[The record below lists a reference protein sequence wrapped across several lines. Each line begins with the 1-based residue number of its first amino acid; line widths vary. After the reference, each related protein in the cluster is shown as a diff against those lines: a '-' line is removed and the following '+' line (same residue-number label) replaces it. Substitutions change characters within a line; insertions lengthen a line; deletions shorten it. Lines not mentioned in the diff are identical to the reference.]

1 MPLSFAH
8 PSYLWA
14 WGFVIIPIL
23 LHLFYWKRYKTVYF
37 SHVAA
42 LWQAQEQHKRH
53 QKLRRRLILAC
64 RIAAIVLLVAAFA
77 RPQWHGLR
85 RQEAA
90 VLHKPYQVLYIDN
103 SYSMSAP
110 YAGGATLGKTAL
122 AAAIDTALHLMRH
135 LAESETVGFY
145 ILTNDFEQTPAQFL
159 SLEEAR
165 HILSQIRFSPA
176 SRSLQEI
183 EARIAAVAEEQGLA
197 CNSVG
202 RIYLSDAALESQS
215 ENAALEPEPPTAY
228 ITLTPPPYDD
238 WRIDSA
244 ALSQAV
250 SPASGEGEL
259 MVWVSRSGVGASAA
273 SASVGATAAKAERRL
288 QCVLDGQPL
297 SSRRVVLSPGERTH
311 ETWRLR
317 LSTPGYHAGT
327 LHLEADTV
335 PFNNQLYLSLY
346 RPSRHRV
353 LHVFDGDKPSEA
365 VRRLFGGDS
374 AYIYEAVSLQHLSLS
389 ALSSADFV
397 LAEGWTSYPPA
408 WTSRLGDYLR
418 QGGRV
423 AVAPAP
429 GFDNGRHGADAKAE
443 TAPQALN
450 AWLQHLLGRPI
461 YGAYHTYAPQ
471 PKRLIVGAECRRH
484 PVWQKAWLGRGSDV
498 ANTGTNALTPQGEA
512 ASEPLL
518 IHQAYTLNHHPQD
531 APPLWPEFIADF
543 AVGSGRLYLLS
554 APLDENSSS
563 FATHYGFVVCMLGMA
578 EAGGGVKPLYVA
590 DRRYGATLTAA
601 QIAQVA
607 KGSNGQAASKSRPVL
622 HLRPCSG
629 QAAATTA
636 APTAAQAD
644 TLLIRPSMAASPSG
658 EIRLY
663 GLETLPF
670 GHYRVENEA
679 GQLIDLLALNPPQSE
694 SSQPTVG
701 TRPVAPTEVQAT
713 VQVVPTAAAT
723 LAQASSQAA
732 TASADNPQ
740 PSTQAQ
746 DTASSPSLKTVNYS
760 PSSSVPLWKILLI
773 FALLFV
779 GAEMILLSPLSER
792 L

>member
-1 MPLSFAH
+1 M
-8 PSYLWA
+8 
-14 WGFVIIPIL
+14 
-23 LHLFYWKRYKTVYF
+23 
-37 SHVAA
+37 
-42 LWQAQEQHKRH
+42 
-53 QKLRRRLILAC
+53 
-64 RIAAIVLLVAAFA
+64 
-77 RPQWHGLR
+77 
-85 RQEAA
+85 
-90 VLHKPYQVLYIDN
+90 
-103 SYSMSAP
+103 
-110 YAGGATLGKTAL
+110 
-122 AAAIDTALHLMRH
+122 
-135 LAESETVGFY
+135 
-145 ILTNDFEQTPAQFL
+145 
-159 SLEEAR
+159 
-165 HILSQIRFSPA
+165 
-176 SRSLQEI
+176 
-183 EARIAAVAEEQGLA
+183 
-197 CNSVG
+197 
-202 RIYLSDAALESQS
+202 
-215 ENAALEPEPPTAY
+215 
-228 ITLTPPPYDD
+228 
-238 WRIDSA
+238 
-244 ALSQAV
+244 
-250 SPASGEGEL
+250 
-259 MVWVSRSGVGASAA
+259 
-273 SASVGATAAKAERRL
+273 
-288 QCVLDGQPL
+288 
-297 SSRRVVLSPGERTH
+297 
-311 ETWRLR
+311 
-317 LSTPGYHAGT
+317 
-327 LHLEADTV
+327 

-484 PVWQKAWLGRGSDV
+484 PVWQKALLGRGSDV
-498 ANTGTNALTPQGEA
+498 ANTGANATQGTAYQGEA

-518 IHQAYTLNHHPQD
+518 IHQAYTLNHQPQD

-601 QIAQVA
+601 QIAQAA
-607 KGSNGQAASKSRPVL
+607 KSSNGQAASKSRPVL

-636 APTAAQAD
+636 ATTAAAQAD

-701 TRPVAPTEVQAT
+701 MRPVAPAEVQST

-723 LAQASSQAA
+723 LTQASAQAA

-746 DTASSPSLKTVNYS
+746 PSAQAAPTPSDTLQSPSLKTVNYS